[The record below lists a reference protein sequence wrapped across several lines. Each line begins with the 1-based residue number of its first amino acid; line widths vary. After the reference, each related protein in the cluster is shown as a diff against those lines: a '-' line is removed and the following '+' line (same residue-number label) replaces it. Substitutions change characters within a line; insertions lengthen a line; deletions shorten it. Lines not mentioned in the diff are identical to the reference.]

1 MLPCL
6 TIARHI
12 AAKLQRL
19 HARTELT
26 REMLA
31 RSRAQLAKSEELLK
45 AALPKVWQRPGRSDS
60 DSDSE
65 PK

>member
-1 MLPCL
+1 
-6 TIARHI
+6 
-12 AAKLQRL
+12 
-19 HARTELT
+19 
-26 REMLA
+26 MLA